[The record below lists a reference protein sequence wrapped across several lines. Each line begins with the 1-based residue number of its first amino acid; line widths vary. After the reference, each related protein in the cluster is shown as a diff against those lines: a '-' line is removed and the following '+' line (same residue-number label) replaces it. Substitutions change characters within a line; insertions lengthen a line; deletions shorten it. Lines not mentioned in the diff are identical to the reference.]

1 MSAVSL
7 FDAKRPRYHVV
18 ADALSR
24 AIQQGTYPVGTLL
37 PTEAVL
43 CAQFGLSRQTIREAI
58 RLLVDLGLASRRQ
71 GVGTRVERRDVSQ
84 TYVQRLEAVSDI
96 WQYVEETSRR
106 VLKVADV
113 AAERAHAPLPGERTR
128 KWRMLEGLRF
138 AADERRPIAWTQVY
152 VAPEY
157 AAVTDA
163 KNRDRVPIF
172 SLIEQR
178 FGVKASRIRQDI
190 SAISIGSDVAKLLR
204 VPAKSVGL
212 SVVREYVS
220 THGDV
225 FEVTISIHPA
235 DRYHY
240 SMQLDLAYASDSAFT
255 ADRLTLPAG
264 LRGSSSKK

>member
-1 MSAVSL
+1 VSL
-7 FDAKRPRYHVV
+7 FEARRPRYHAV
-18 ADALSR
+18 ADALSQ
-24 AIQQGTYPVGTLL
+24 AIGQGKYPVGTLL
-37 PTEAVL
+37 PTEAEL

-84 TYVQRLEAVSDI
+84 TYVQRLERVSDI
-96 WQYVEETSRR
+96 WQYVEETSRK
-106 VLKVADV
+106 VLKVVDV
-113 AAERAHAPLPGERTR
+113 PAERARVPLPGDPSR
-128 KWRMLEGLRF
+128 KWRVIEGLRF
-138 AADERRPIAWTQVY
+138 TADERRPIAWTQVY

-190 SAISIGSDVAKLLR
+190 SAVAISADVAKLLR
-204 VPAKSVGL
+204 VSARSVGL

-220 THGDV
+220 TRGDV
-225 FEVTISIHPA
+225 FEVTVSLHPG

-255 ADRLTLPAG
+255 AERLTLPTG
-264 LRGSSSKK
+264 LRGSASRK

>member
-1 MSAVSL
+1 VSL
-7 FDAKRPRYHVV
+7 FEAKRPRYHVV
-18 ADALSR
+18 ADALSQ

-37 PTEAVL
+37 PTEAEL
-43 CAQFGLSRQTIREAI
+43 CAKFGLSRQTIREAI

-84 TYVQRLEAVSDI
+84 TYVQRLERVSDI
-96 WQYVEETSRR
+96 WQYVEETSRK
-106 VLKVADV
+106 VLKVTDMPPS
-113 AAERAHAPLPGERTR
+113 RARVSLPGEPARR
-128 KWRMLEGLRF
+128 WRMIEGLRF

-190 SAISIGSDVAKLLR
+190 SAVTIGSDVAKLLR
-204 VPAKSVGL
+204 VPARSVGL

-220 THGDV
+220 TQGEV
-225 FEVTISIHPA
+225 FEVTVSIHPA

>member
-1 MSAVSL
+1 MSL
-7 FDAKRPRYHVV
+7 FEAKRPRYHAV
-18 ADALSR
+18 ADALSQ
-24 AIQQGTYPVGTLL
+24 AIQRGTYPVGTLL
-37 PTEAVL
+37 PTEAEL

-84 TYVQRLEAVSDI
+84 TYVQRLEQVSDI
-96 WQYVEETSRR
+96 WQYVEETTRK
-106 VLKVADV
+106 VLKVTDV
-113 AAERAHAPLPGERTR
+113 PAARSRVPLPGDPDRR
-128 KWRMLEGLRF
+128 WRMLEGLRF
-138 AADERRPIAWTQVY
+138 TADERRPIAWTQVY

-178 FGVKASRIRQDI
+178 FGVKAGRIRQDI
-190 SAISIGSDVAKLLR
+190 AAVSIASDVASLLR
-204 VPAKSVGL
+204 VSPKSVGL

-220 THGDV
+220 TQGEV
-225 FEVTISIHPA
+225 FEVTMSVHPA
-235 DRYHY
+235 NRYHY
-240 SMQLDLAYASDSAFT
+240 SMQLDLAYANESAFT
-255 ADRLTLPAG
+255 AERLTLPAG

>member
-1 MSAVSL
+1 MSTVSL
-7 FDAKRPRYHVV
+7 FEARRPRYHAV
-18 ADALSR
+18 ADALSQ
-24 AIQQGTYPVGTLL
+24 AIEQGKYPVGTLL
-37 PTEAVL
+37 PTEAEL

-84 TYVQRLEAVSDI
+84 TYVQRLEQTSDI
-96 WQYVEETSRR
+96 WQYVEETSRK
-106 VLKVADV
+106 VLKVVDV
-113 AAERAHAPLPGERTR
+113 PASRARVPLPGEPDR

-138 AADERRPIAWTQVY
+138 AADARRPIAWTQVY

-190 SAISIGSDVAKLLR
+190 AAISIGSDVASLLR
-204 VPAKSVGL
+204 VSARSVGL

-220 THGDV
+220 TRGDV
-225 FEVTISIHPA
+225 YEVTVSIHPG

-240 SMQLDLAYASDSAFT
+240 SMQLDLAYASDNAFT
-255 ADRLTLPAG
+255 AERLTLPTG
-264 LRGSSSKK
+264 LR

>member
-1 MSAVSL
+1 VSL
-7 FDAKRPRYHVV
+7 FEAKRPRYHVV

-24 AIQQGTYPVGTLL
+24 AIQEGTYPVGSLL
-37 PTEAVL
+37 PTEAEL
-43 CAQFGLSRQTIREAI
+43 CEMFGLSRQTIREAI
-58 RLLVDLGLASRRQ
+58 RLLVELGLASRRQ

-84 TYVQRLEAVSDI
+84 TYVQRLERVSDI
-96 WQYVEETSRR
+96 WQYVEETSRK
-106 VLKVADV
+106 VLKVTDV
-113 AAERAHAPLPGERTR
+113 PAGRARVSLPGDTSRR
-128 KWRMLEGLRF
+128 WRMIEGLRY

-190 SAISIGSDVAKLLR
+190 SAVSVGADVAKLLR
-204 VPAKSVGL
+204 VPPRSVGL

-220 THGDV
+220 TRGEV
-225 FEVTISIHPA
+225 FEVTISIHPGN
-235 DRYHY
+235 RYHY
-240 SMQLDLAYASDSAFT
+240 SMQLDLAYTSESAFT
-255 ADRLTLPAG
+255 ADRLTLPTG